1 VPRQVYLYDPPERFV
16 VGTVGEPGQRTFYLQ
31 ARAGVATTSV
41 ALEKQ
46 QVQVLAERVEELLD
60 EVVRR
65 SGGSA
70 PVPVVAPLELDDL
83 APLEMPVTED
93 FRVGAMSLSWDGD
106 TERVVIEAGA
116 VTGEEDVDLDDDE
129 DGPDLLRV
137 TLTGAAARAFAKRA
151 LAVVSAGRPPCPF
164 CTLPLEPEGHICPRQ
179 NGYRRRA

>member
-1 VPRQVYLYDPPERFV
+1 MSRQVFSYDPPERFV

-31 ARAGVATTSV
+31 ARSGIQTTSV

-46 QVQVLAERVEELLD
+46 QVLVLAERVEELLD
-60 EVVRR
+60 EVLRR

-70 PVPVVAPLELDDL
+70 PVPALSPLELDDL
-83 APLEMPVTED
+83 GPLENPVTED
-93 FRVGAMSLSWDGD
+93 FRVGAMSLSWDAD
-106 TERVVIEAGA
+106 VERVVIEAGA

-137 TLTGAAARAFAKRA
+137 SLTGSAARAFAKRA

-164 CTLPLEPEGHICPRQ
+164 CSLPLEPEGHICPRQ

>member
-1 VPRQVYLYDPPERFV
+1 M
-16 VGTVGEPGQRTFYLQ
+16 
-31 ARAGVATTSV
+31 

-46 QVQVLAERVEELLD
+46 QVQILAERVEELLD

-70 PVPVVAPLELDDL
+70 PVPAVSPVELDDL

-93 FRVGAMSLSWDGD
+93 FRVGAMSLSWDGE

-137 TLTGAAARAFAKRA
+137 SLTGA
-151 LAVVSAGRPPCPF
+151 SAGHSPSARSPSCRPV
-164 CTLPLEPEGHICPRQ
+164 G
-179 NGYRRRA
+179 RRARSAACRWSPRGTSARVRTATAVGPDGCDRARLST